1 VIFAT
6 HRIRVGEAMG
16 KGHIMRMDSVALIF
30 GSVALSS
37 ISQLILKRGMTTQ
50 DIQDALNTGAPAEIA
65 YRILAS
71 PLVLGGVCC
80 FGLSAFLWLFVLSRV
95 PLSSA
100 YPFVALGIFVTVLAG
115 AIAFA
120 EPISTM
126 KALGV
131 GLIMGGIL
139 LVGFG
144 G

>member
-1 VIFAT
+1 
-6 HRIRVGEAMG
+6 
-16 KGHIMRMDSVALIF
+16 MRMDSVALIF

-37 ISQLILKRGMTTQ
+37 VSQLILKRGMTTEEVQ
-50 DIQDALNTGAPAEIA
+50 NALDTGAPTDIA
-65 YRILAS
+65 YEILSS

-100 YPFVALGIFVTVLAG
+100 YPFVAMGIFVTVLAG
-115 AIAFA
+115 SIVFA
-120 EPISTM
+120 EPISAM

-131 GLIMGGIL
+131 SLIMGGIL

-144 G
+144 S